1 MAPSGK
7 FYADVILPLPL
18 RDFYTYAVPE
28 EFESSVTPGVRVV
41 VQFGQQKLYAA
52 VVFRVHQQQ
61 PKGYDVKPVMNVLDE
76 IPVLTTSQLKSWQW
90 ISDYYLCSPGE
101 IMLAALPSALRLQ
114 SESRI
119 VRNESFEGDTSVL
132 DDREFMVWE
141 ALELQPELSLKDISK
156 ILSIKHVIP
165 VLRSMIHKGVIRV
178 LEEVQEKYKPRHV
191 DYISLHP
198 ESREE
203 ESLGALMDSLER
215 KAPRQ
220 LDLLLAF
227 FQLTR
232 DAGQDEVNKAMLLK
246 KSGAGHAALHSLIK
260 KQVLVLETRREDRLP
275 HFRGTLKEPFQL
287 NQHQQQA
294 LLEIQRA
301 FAGRKVTLLHGVTS
315 SGKTEV
321 YIHLIREQLGKGKQ
335 VLYLLPEIALTTQLI
350 QRLLRFFGSQ
360 LLVYHS
366 RFNEQ
371 ERLEVWTK
379 VLSNNLNTGQQP
391 FLVIGARSAV
401 FLPFERLGLVI
412 VDEEHDHSY
421 KQEDPAPRYNA
432 RDLAVVTALQQD
444 AEVLLGTATP
454 SMESFFNALSG
465 KYALVTLDRRH
476 AGLDLPDVHVVDL
489 RDVRKR
495 KQVSGHFSHRL
506 LERIKEVLSNKEQ
519 VILFQNRRGFSPFLE
534 CGVCAW
540 VPECVNCDVALTYHK
555 SRNELKCHYCGYV
568 QSPPVVCAAC
578 GDQDIRMRGFGTERI
593 EEDLQIL
600 LPEARIARLDY
611 DTTRNKNDF
620 QKILGGFEDGEI
632 DILVGTQMVT
642 KGLDFDRVSL
652 VGILNADS
660 ILHYPEFRANERG
673 FHLLT
678 QVSGRAGRKKPGE
691 VIIQTYNP
699 DSPVLKFVLNHDY
712 AGFYRHELNER
723 FRFHYPP
730 YCRLVEIR
738 LRHRHEQEL
747 DRMCMELGK
756 ELRKTFKGHLL
767 GPTIPYVNRVRNQYL
782 RNFLLKIDKTVSTR
796 EVKQQLFAALEIYRS
811 KSENRSLSIALDVD
825 PV

>member
-1 MAPSGK
+1 MAQTVK
-7 FYADVILPLPL
+7 LFADVILPLPI
-18 RDFYTYAVPE
+18 REFYTYAVPE
-28 EFESSVTPGVRVV
+28 EFESSLSPGVRVV
-41 VQFGQQKLYAA
+41 VQFGQHKLYAA
-52 VVFRVHQQQ
+52 LVFRTHHQQ
-61 PKGYDVKPVMNVLDE
+61 PEGYDVKPVMNVLDDL
-76 IPVLTTSQLKSWQW
+76 PVLTTSQLKSWLW
-90 ISDYYLCSPGE
+90 ISDYYLCSMGE

-119 VRNESFEGDTSVL
+119 VRNELFDGDTSVL

-156 ILSIKHVIP
+156 ILSLKHVMSI
-165 VLRSMIHKGVIRV
+165 LRSMIQKGAIGV

-198 ESREE
+198 ESGGDDK
-203 ESLGALMDSLER
+203 LGELIQWLER

-232 DAGQDEVNKAMLLK
+232 DAGEEEVNKAMLLK
-246 KSGAGHAALHSLIK
+246 KSGAGHAALQALIK
-260 KQVLVLETRREDRLP
+260 KRVLVLETRREDRMPL
-275 HFRGTLKEPFQL
+275 FKGNLKQPFQL
-287 NQHQQQA
+287 NPFQQQA
-294 LLEIQRA
+294 LLEIQHA
-301 FAGRKVTLLHGVTS
+301 FSGRKVTLLHGVTS

-321 YIHLIREQLGKGKQ
+321 YIHLIREQLVKGKQ

-350 QRLLRFFGSQ
+350 QRLQRFFGSQ

-366 RFNEQ
+366 RFNEH
-371 ERLEVWTK
+371 ERLEVWNTI
-379 VLSNNLNTGQQP
+379 LSNNLNAGQQP
-391 FLVIGARSAV
+391 YIVIGARSAV

-454 SMESFFNALSG
+454 SMESFYNALSG

-476 AGLDLPDVHVVDL
+476 AGLELPDVHVVDL

-506 LERIKEVLSNKEQ
+506 LERIKQVLAQKEQ

-534 CGVCAW
+534 CGVCSW
-540 VPECVNCDVALTYHK
+540 VPECINCDVALTYHK

-568 QSPPVVCAAC
+568 QTPPVVCAAC

-593 EEDLQIL
+593 EEDLQVL

-611 DTTRNKNDF
+611 DTTRNKYDF
-620 QKILGGFEDGEI
+620 QKILGGFEDGDI
-632 DILVGTQMVT
+632 DVLVGTQMVT

-678 QVSGRAGRKKPGE
+678 QVSGRAGRRKPGE

-699 DSPVLKFVLNHDY
+699 ESPVLKFVLHHDY

-738 LRHRHEQEL
+738 LRHRQEQQL

-756 ELRKTFKGHLL
+756 ELRRTFKGHLL
-767 GPTIPYVNRVRNQYL
+767 GPTIPYVNRVRNHYL
-782 RNFLLKIDKTVSTR
+782 RNYLLKIDKTASIR
-796 EVKQQLFAALEIYRS
+796 DVKYQLYSALEAYRS
-811 KSENRSLSIALDVD
+811 KAENRSLYIALDVD